1 MKTIALFASA
11 TLLSA
16 CSQLP
21 VSIYADTP
29 IQFDPMSFFNNQI
42 HAEGF
47 VRDRSGE
54 VSRTFTA
61 QISATWDEQGGVL
74 DELFTWSDG
83 EIQTRVWQFRKTGE
97 QTYVGTAADVIG
109 DAQME
114 FAGNAIHMN
123 YVLDVP
129 LASGKSIGIRMDDW
143 LYQVSDNSI
152 VNVTSM
158 SKFGFSVGEVVLT
171 MRVID

>member
-1 MKTIALFASA
+1 
-11 TLLSA
+11 
-16 CSQLP
+16 
-21 VSIYADTP
+21 
-29 IQFDPMSFFNNQI
+29 
-42 HAEGF
+42 
-47 VRDRSGE
+47 
-54 VSRTFTA
+54 
-61 QISATWDEQGGVL
+61 
-74 DELFTWSDG
+74 
-83 EIQTRVWQFRKTGE
+83 
-97 QTYVGTAADVIG
+97 
-109 DAQME
+109 ME

-129 LASGKSIGIRMDDW
+129 LASGKNIGIRMDDW